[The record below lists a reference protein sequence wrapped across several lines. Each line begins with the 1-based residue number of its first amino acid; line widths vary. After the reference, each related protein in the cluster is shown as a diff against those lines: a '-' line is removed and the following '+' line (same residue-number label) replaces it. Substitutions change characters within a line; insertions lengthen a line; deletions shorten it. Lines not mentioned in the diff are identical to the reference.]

1 MVHIIEQEFV
11 MIKGKKVAYTLS
23 PDVIN
28 IINKRSIFEK
38 KSKSE
43 YLKYCIKTGYEMML
57 EDYQEN
63 DEKPLNCPIKR
74 RKNTIRTNF
83 TLPIDVVNEL
93 DLFSKKLG
101 MKKSHLVVCCVL
113 DAIRKESEEC
123 KIKTTEEL
131 IDDLYV
137 WLHENLLK

>member
-1 MVHIIEQEFV
+1 
-11 MIKGKKVAYTLS
+11 MIKSKKVAYTLS

-28 IINKRSIFEK
+28 IIDKRSVLEK
-38 KSKSE
+38 KTKSE
-43 YLKYCIKTGYEMML
+43 YLADCIKTGYEMML

-74 RKNTIRTNF
+74 RKNTIRKTF
-83 TLPIDVVNEL
+83 ILPIDVVNEL
-93 DLFSKKLG
+93 NSFSEKLG

-123 KIKTTEEL
+123 KITEEHKTTEEL
-131 IDDLYV
+131 IDDIYV
-137 WLHENLLK
+137 WLHDNLLK

>member
-1 MVHIIEQEFV
+1 
-11 MIKGKKVAYTLS
+11 MIKGKKVAYTL
-23 PDVIN
+23 DQKVIE
-28 IINKRSIFEK
+28 IISKRSIFEK

-43 YLKYCIKTGYEMML
+43 YLAFCITTGYEMML

-63 DEKPLNCPIKR
+63 DEKPLNCPIKK
-74 RKNTIRTNF
+74 RKSTIRKTF

-123 KIKTTEEL
+123 KITEEHKTTEEL

-137 WLHENLLK
+137 WLHDNLLK

>member
-1 MVHIIEQEFV
+1 
-11 MIKGKKVAYTLS
+11 MIKSKKVAYTLS

-28 IINKRSIFEK
+28 LIDKRSVLEK
-38 KSKSE
+38 KTKSQV
-43 YLKYCIKTGYEMML
+43 LADCIKSGYEMML

-93 DLFSKKLG
+93 NLFSEKLG

-123 KIKTTEEL
+123 KITEEHKTTEEL

>member
-1 MVHIIEQEFV
+1 
-11 MIKGKKVAYTLS
+11 MIKSKKVAYTLS

-28 IINKRSIFEK
+28 IIDKRSVLEK
-38 KSKSE
+38 KTKSE
-43 YLKYCIKTGYEMML
+43 YLADCIKTGYEMML

-74 RKNTIRTNF
+74 RKNTIRKTF
-83 TLPIDVVNEL
+83 ILPIDVVNEL
-93 DLFSKKLG
+93 NSFSEKLG

-123 KIKTTEEL
+123 KITEEHKTTEEL
-131 IDDLYV
+131 IDDIYV

>member
-1 MVHIIEQEFV
+1 MLNS
-11 MIKGKKVAYTLS
+11 KKVAYTL
-23 PDVIN
+23 DQKVIE
-28 IINKRSIFEK
+28 IISKRSIFEK

-43 YLKYCIKTGYEMML
+43 YLADCIKTGYEMML
-57 EDYQEN
+57 EDYQANNESQ
-63 DEKPLNCPIKR
+63 LNCPIKR
-74 RKNTIRTNF
+74 RKNTIRKTF

-123 KIKTTEEL
+123 KITEEHKTTEEL